1 MFDHIGSFISFHY
14 QIVEASQKINHIHI
28 VHTIL
33 LSIHKMDYSLV
44 CDV

>member
-1 MFDHIGSFISFHY
+1 MSDHIGSFLSLHY
-14 QIVEASQKINHIHI
+14 QIVEASQKINDIHI
-28 VHTIL
+28 VYAIL